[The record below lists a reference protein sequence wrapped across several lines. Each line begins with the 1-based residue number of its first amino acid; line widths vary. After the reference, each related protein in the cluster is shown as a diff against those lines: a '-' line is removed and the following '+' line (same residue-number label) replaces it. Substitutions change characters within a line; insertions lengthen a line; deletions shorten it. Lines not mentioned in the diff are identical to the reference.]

1 LPKIIK
7 GNLNEKAGARQKRN
21 GGIPSLWMQQ
31 RFHPYS
37 RWFELASLPSITKGQ
52 EIEEGKGKGGITKR
66 KEKGK

>member
-7 GNLNEKAGARQKRN
+7 GKLNEMAGERQKRD

-31 RFHPYS
+31 QFRPYS
-37 RWFELASLPSITKGQ
+37 RWFELASLTSITKGQ
-52 EIEEGKGKGGITKR
+52 EIEEGKGKGGFTKR